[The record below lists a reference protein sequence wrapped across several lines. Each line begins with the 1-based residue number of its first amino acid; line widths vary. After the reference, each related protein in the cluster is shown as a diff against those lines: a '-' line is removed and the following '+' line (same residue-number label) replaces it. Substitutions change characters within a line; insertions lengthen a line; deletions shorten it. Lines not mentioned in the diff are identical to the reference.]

1 MSIIVSFTKKT
12 NLARIY
18 KRFGKK
24 KVWENWLLMIS
35 ENSNFVKNGEFGKS
49 LSKVWEKLKQDDK
62 RRLSLIVGSYEI
74 STFGETN
81 EFFEKSIKGLANFKW
96 ELKKRASFANS
107 DYRKM
112 ANLEDKGKFRKNV
125 EYAKNSSKA

>member
-49 LSKVWEKLKQDDK
+49 LSKVWEK
-62 RRLSLIVGSYEI
+62 
-74 STFGETN
+74 
-81 EFFEKSIKGLANFKW
+81 
-96 ELKKRASFANS
+96 
-107 DYRKM
+107 
-112 ANLEDKGKFRKNV
+112 
-125 EYAKNSSKA
+125 

>member
-1 MSIIVSFTKKT
+1 MSIIVSFTKRT

-62 RRLSLIVGSYEI
+62 RRMSLIVGSYEI
-74 STFGETN
+74 STFGETK
-81 EFFEKSIKGLANFKW
+81 EIFEKSIKGLANFK
-96 ELKKRASFANS
+96 
-107 DYRKM
+107 
-112 ANLEDKGKFRKNV
+112 
-125 EYAKNSSKA
+125 